1 MICPLEFLSSSQ
13 VKVKHSETVTTCFLH
28 AHGTVPSS
36 HTWTPGTQHHVPT
49 PLIFSISVSAGSTA
63 VHPNKPETQAAT
75 HRPLS
80 LCLPALQSSVCLKYF
95 SAALSLL
102 GCPLGRAARTYSR
115 PHHESLGYTNSFLT
129 SCPSGWRPS
138 HQCSILEPGD
148 LAFLKNASPY
158 F

>member
-75 HRPLS
+75 HRPLFLS
-80 LCLPALQSSVCLKYF
+80 SSSAVICMSQVFFSCPLSAWLPTGSGCPDLFPSPPWEPGLHQQLPYFLPLRLEAFSSVLD
-95 SAALSLL
+95 S
-102 GCPLGRAARTYSR
+102 GARW
-115 PHHESLGYTNSFLT
+115 
-129 SCPSGWRPS
+129 SCIS
-138 HQCSILEPGD
+138 
-148 LAFLKNASPY
+148 
-158 F
+158 